1 MSSTGRSRARPDH
14 DDTAVRSSP
23 GSGEGRPPV
32 PPAAATLG
40 EQLRPLIAI
49 VAAAIAACVLPLI
62 HDYEPLVRGS
72 IVARGVMAGCVAGL
86 VCAAVRPRWVG
97 AAVAAAGTAIGVL
110 LVGLADRAYFD
121 AAGLALGV
129 VCAAAVALGLGALSS
144 VKWRL
149 AAEVAALGAV
159 LLVAL
164 WFAGVLP
171 GALADGPRQA
181 RSADVATVPQPEQYG
196 FDGLDYLRTY
206 HLMKQGMG
214 FYDAFKQGQIEDARH
229 DATFLTS
236 PFNYREPFLFEV
248 WRLLP
253 GSNGG
258 DLLDWFIVWS
268 LVALVVTYLLASSLT
283 EPGPA
288 LLASVCLIPFLFYL
302 WWTSTWFL
310 SAEIWAA
317 PLGVAAVA
325 CLLRRWRIA
334 GLVLLIAAVA
344 TRELMVLLVPAW
356 LVGWGIADRGRLRS
370 TWWVPAVA
378 VLGPAVVLGAHVL
391 AVPPLATG
399 GSGIAGWLHGGPSH
413 LLAALRFGW
422 QVVPH
427 GAWVPL
433 TAAAA
438 AIVAAVIALPRWRM
452 AALLAAT
459 LLPPLFLLVAGS
471 GPWDYYWGAVYTPLA
486 VAVAPGIVG
495 RLLPPRSRLFPL
507 GVEADPGITA
517 RPGRT

>member
-14 DDTAVRSSP
+14 DVAAGRRSPVAVEEPP
-23 GSGEGRPPV
+23 GP
-32 PPAAATLG
+32 PPARATAHG

-49 VAAAIAACVLPLI
+49 VAAAVAAGVLPLI

-72 IVARGVMAGCVAGL
+72 LVARGVAAGCVAGL
-86 VCAAVRPRWVG
+86 VCAAVRPRWV
-97 AAVAAAGTAIGVL
+97 AAAMAAAGTAIGVL
-110 LVGLADRAYFD
+110 VVGFMDPAYFD
-121 AAGLALGV
+121 ATGLVLALL
-129 VCAAAVALGLGALSS
+129 CAAAVALGLGALSS
-144 VKWRL
+144 VKWRP

-181 RSADVATVPQPEQYG
+181 RNADVATVPQPEQYG

-206 HLMKQGMG
+206 HLMKQGVG
-214 FYDAFKQGQIEDARH
+214 FYDAFKQAQTEDARH

-248 WRLLP
+248 WKVLP
-253 GSNGG
+253 GANGS
-258 DLLDWFIVWS
+258 DLLGWFIVWS

-310 SAEIWAA
+310 SAEVWAA

-334 GLVLLIAAVA
+334 GLALLIAAVA

-356 LVGWGIADRGRLRS
+356 LAAWGVADRGRLRS

-391 AVPPLATG
+391 AVPPLAPG
-399 GSGIAGWLHGGPSH
+399 GSSVAGWLHGGPSH

-422 QVVPH
+422 DVMPA
-427 GAWVPL
+427 GAWGPL
-433 TAAAA
+433 VAAAA
-438 AIVAAVIALPRWRM
+438 AVVAAAIALPRWRM

-459 LLPPLFLLVAGS
+459 VLPPLFLLVAGS
-471 GPWDYYWGAVYTPLA
+471 GAWDYYWGAVYTPLA
-486 VAVAPGIVG
+486 VAVAPGVLG
-495 RLLPPRSRLFPL
+495 RLLPPQSRLFPL
-507 GVEADPGITA
+507 GGEADPGIPTQ
-517 RPGRT
+517 P